1 MQVIHQPAV
10 ADMFYP
16 ADPERL
22 HDWMQQHLVTS
33 ADPSHPPRMLIVPH
47 AGYRFSGD
55 IAAQGYQLLTKG
67 IFKRVVVLSPA
78 HRVFVQ
84 GIAVPTRWDAEA
96 TPLGNIL
103 LDKPAIES
111 LLALPEVIAA
121 TEAHRQ
127 EHAIEVQ
134 LPFLQHQLGD
144 FKLIPIVV
152 GVSQPESVANALD
165 LLVDDETLVVV
176 STDLSHYLSQDI
188 ARQQD
193 DDTIR
198 QILQFHEN
206 LSGDQACG
214 CYALNGA
221 LHWAHQQQLSIQLLA
236 KCTSGDTCSDKSRVV
251 GYAAFALY

>member
-16 ADPERL
+16 ADPDRL
-22 HDWMQQHLVTS
+22 RDWMQHHVKAAPETGRK
-33 ADPSHPPRMLIVPH
+33 PRMLILPH
-47 AGYRFSGD
+47 AGYRFSGA
-55 IAAQGYQLLTKG
+55 IAAQGYSLLQKG
-67 IFKRVVVLSPA
+67 DFKRVIVLCPA
-78 HRVFVQ
+78 HRVYLQ
-84 GIAVPTRWDAEA
+84 GIAVPEHWDGEA
-96 TPLGNIL
+96 TPFGTIP
-103 LDKPAIES
+103 LDKPAIAS
-111 LLALPEVIAA
+111 LLSLPGVIAA

-221 LHWAHQQQLSIQLLA
+221 LHWAHQQQLNIQLQA

>member
-22 HDWMQQHLVTS
+22 ISWMQNHV
-33 ADPSHPPRMLIVPH
+33 HPTTDTNRRPRMLILPH

-55 IAAQGYQLLTKG
+55 TAAQGYRLLQKSQ
-67 IFKRVVVLSPA
+67 FKRVIVLCPA
-78 HRVFVQ
+78 HRVYVQ

-96 TPLGNIL
+96 TPLGRVP
-103 LDKPAIES
+103 LDKMAIEQ
-111 LLALPEVIAA
+111 LLTLPGVIAM

-134 LPFLQHQLGD
+134 LPFLQYQLGE
-144 FKLIPIVV
+144 FQLIPLVV
-152 GVSQPESVANALD
+152 GECPPEDVAHALE
-165 LLVDDETLVVV
+165 LLMNDETLAII
-176 STDLSHYLSQDI
+176 SSDLSHYLSADI
-188 ARQQD
+188 AQQQD
-193 DDTIR
+193 EQTIQ
-198 QILQFHEN
+198 QILQFNET

-221 LHWAHQQQLSIQLLA
+221 LHWAHQHQLTIELLA
-236 KCTSGDTCSDKSRVV
+236 KCNSGDASHDKDRVV
-251 GYAAFALY
+251 GYAAFVLY

>member
-22 HDWMQQHLVTS
+22 IGWMQ
-33 ADPSHPPRMLIVPH
+33 SHVHPTTDTHRRPRMLILPH

-55 IAAQGYQLLTKG
+55 IAAQGYRLLQKSQ
-67 IFKRVVVLSPA
+67 FKRVIVLCPA
-78 HRVFVQ
+78 HRVYVQ

-96 TPLGNIL
+96 TPLGRVP
-103 LDKPAIES
+103 LDKMAIEQ
-111 LLALPEVIAA
+111 LLTLPGMIAM

-134 LPFLQHQLGD
+134 LPFLQYQLGE
-144 FKLIPIVV
+144 FQLIPLVV
-152 GVSQPESVANALD
+152 GECPPEDVAHALE
-165 LLVDDETLVVV
+165 LLMNDETLAIV
-176 STDLSHYLSQDI
+176 SSDLSHYLSSEI
-188 ARQQD
+188 AKQQD
-193 DDTIR
+193 EQTIQ
-198 QILQFHEN
+198 QILQFNET

-221 LHWAHQQQLSIQLLA
+221 LHWAHQHQLTVELLA
-236 KCTSGDTCSDKSRVV
+236 KCNSGDTNHDKDRVV